1 MVSYNGLLNINQD
14 HWNEIVKNLTI
25 IAHHKVSLFVD
36 FIDKL
41 GAKPKGEDDEEED
54 DEEED

>member
-41 GAKPKGEDDEEED
+41 GAKPKGEDD
-54 DEEED
+54 